1 MLGTA
6 GDESLSAIVA
16 HVVNRDAAAAL
27 AQLDAALGEGVD
39 VGQLLEQL
47 LGYFRD
53 CMAAAAGCATD
64 AFLYASGTNSQQIAA
79 AGKRLGLQ
87 TILAAMQILDQ
98 TLARLRYS
106 TQGRILAELA
116 LVRLCCLEE
125 LDDLSELIAEL
136 RAGSLAE
143 GAAAVS
149 RPASHPAPQAT
160 AVKKN
165 VEPTAAAEATPP
177 AAQPAIPLSGQRATE
192 IWSRALERISGIVVE
207 QARRFDRVEIVPPNR
222 LVVAF
227 KPAYSVAK
235 ASCQR
240 PEQVV
245 RFEQALAEVTGQR
258 VAVEFTLTE
267 EAAEAAPAKRAVS
280 AQQRLMEAVK
290 NPMVRR
296 AGELFGAEPLR
307 VEEPA
312 D

>member
-1 MLGTA
+1 M
-6 GDESLSAIVA
+6 AIIA

-27 AQLDAALGEGVD
+27 AQLDAALGEGVN

-53 CMAAAAGCATD
+53 CMTAAAGCATD

-136 RAGSLAE
+136 HHGSLAE

-160 AVKKN
+160 AVKK
-165 VEPTAAAEATPP
+165 
-177 AAQPAIPLSGQRATE
+177 
-192 IWSRALERISGIVVE
+192 
-207 QARRFDRVEIVPPNR
+207 
-222 LVVAF
+222 
-227 KPAYSVAK
+227 
-235 ASCQR
+235 
-240 PEQVV
+240 
-245 RFEQALAEVTGQR
+245 
-258 VAVEFTLTE
+258 
-267 EAAEAAPAKRAVS
+267 KR
-280 AQQRLMEAVK
+280 
-290 NPMVRR
+290 
-296 AGELFGAEPLR
+296 
-307 VEEPA
+307 
-312 D
+312 